1 MMINPDQSVL
11 PSCSEIVETELKYG
25 KDLRIIVDEF
35 YHPML
40 GTWPSKHVAKNILVH
55 LAKHLAKQTRGQE
68 YPRARGQTRGQE
80 YPRALGQTFGLHCPK
95 GNRLSAIIHEM

>member
-1 MMINPDQSVL
+1 MKHVFTCDKYSLKFTTDCCWQMMINPDQSVL

-40 GTWPSKHVAKNILVH
+40 GTWPNTWPRISSCTWPNIWPT
-55 LAKHLAKQTRGQE
+55 LAQRKS
-68 YPRARGQTRGQE
+68 
-80 YPRALGQTFGLHCPK
+80 TFRDNP
-95 GNRLSAIIHEM
+95 